1 MAGVTSLSAFG
12 FVADALLR
20 NQQPGAAAQV
30 LAALVAGWIGLGTC
44 WRLYYCLMRKDLG
57 FDHRRAWWGLACATL
72 FAIGLI
78 ATAVGPLMSRIVY
91 FGWPLLAVAFFS
103 AVLWRLRE
111 NTHAV

>member
-1 MAGVTSLSAFG
+1 
-12 FVADALLR
+12 
-20 NQQPGAAAQV
+20 
-30 LAALVAGWIGLGTC
+30 
-44 WRLYYCLMRKDLG
+44 MRKDLG